1 METLVKQS
9 NNYTYFWW
17 VLPQY
22 RGRGQIV
29 KSQQNTYQAVI
40 ISAVVS
46 KLQHQII
53 FNVIV
58 QQRFCDIPHASKS
71 MTVHP
76 SLSQHFKYSQ
86 NSSYQPHMCSENYLQ
101 TFFAQNKTKVCA
113 TLYSSTL
120 HTLYLPPL
128 REQTDNSVCAR
139 KRSVFVL
146 QPQLSVVILDIVER
160 RGPL

>member
-9 NNYTYFWW
+9 NIYTYFWW

-29 KSQQNTYQAVI
+29 KSEQNTYQAVI

-53 FNVIV
+53 FNLIV

-76 SLSQHFKYSQ
+76 YLNILNTFRIALISRTCSVKITCRHFLHRTRQRFVQHYTPPLSTLYIYHRCGSK
-86 NSSYQPHMCSENYLQ
+86 LI
-101 TFFAQNKTKVCA
+101 TLFAQERGQF
-113 TLYSSTL
+113 LFSS
-120 HTLYLPPL
+120 
-128 REQTDNSVCAR
+128 RN
-139 KRSVFVL
+139 
-146 QPQLSVVILDIVER
+146 
-160 RGPL
+160 